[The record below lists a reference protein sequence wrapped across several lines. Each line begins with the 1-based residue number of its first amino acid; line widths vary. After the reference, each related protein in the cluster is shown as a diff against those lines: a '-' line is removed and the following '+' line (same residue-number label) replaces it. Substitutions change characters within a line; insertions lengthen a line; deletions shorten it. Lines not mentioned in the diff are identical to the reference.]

1 MSIPANHPHL
11 MERMVAATVTLMLEM
26 RVVRVMVVET
36 GVVTVVTMMTE
47 EMMLEEW
54 QWQCGRDTGDADVAR
69 AATVMVFNS
78 TDDSSAD
85 DDGGD
90 VDGD

>member
-1 MSIPANHPHL
+1 
-11 MERMVAATVTLMLEM
+11 
-26 RVVRVMVVET
+26 
-36 GVVTVVTMMTE
+36 
-47 EMMLEEW
+47 MMLEEW

-69 AATVMVFNS
+69 AVTVMVFNS

-90 VDGD
+90 ADGV